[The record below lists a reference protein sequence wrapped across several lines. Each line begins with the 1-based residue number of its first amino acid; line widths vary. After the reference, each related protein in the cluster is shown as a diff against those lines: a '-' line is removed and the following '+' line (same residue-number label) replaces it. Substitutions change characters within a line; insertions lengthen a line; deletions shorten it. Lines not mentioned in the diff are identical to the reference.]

1 MTNIIAEMP
10 SVNFHLWEP
19 CNMKCGFCFAT
30 FQDVKQ
36 SILPKGHLERG
47 DCLAV
52 VERLAEAGFQKINF
66 AGGEP
71 TLCPWLRDAVKAAK
85 EKGMITAIVTNGS
98 KLTPGYLDAMQGSL
112 DWVTLSID
120 SVDPEKLKQSGR
132 ATIKGPMSE
141 RDYRQIA
148 DRVVERGMR
157 LRVNTVVTP
166 LNWEEDFTGFIAR
179 VRPERWKL
187 LQVLAVSG
195 QNDQSV
201 EGFITTKEQFD
212 AYVERNRQVEDRG
225 ITVVPESTE
234 LITGGYIMVDP
245 AGRFFDDVTGTHN
258 YSKPI
263 LEVGVEA
270 ALKEVNPIPER
281 FQERGGRYD
290 W

>member
-1 MTNIIAEMP
+1 MTNIIDEMP

-19 CNMKCGFCFAT
+19 CNMRCGFCFAT

-36 SILPKGHLERG
+36 TILPKGHLERD

-71 TLCPWLRDAVKAAK
+71 TLCPWLRDSVKAAK
-85 EKGMITAIVTNGS
+85 ERGMITAIVTNGS
-98 KLTPGYLDAMQGSL
+98 KLTPDYLDAMRGNL

-132 ATIKGPMSE
+132 ATRKGPMSE
-141 RDYRQIA
+141 RDYRQLA

-166 LNWEEDFTGFIAR
+166 LNWEEDFTGFIAC

-187 LQVLAVSG
+187 LQVLPVSG
-195 QNDQSV
+195 QNDHAV
-201 EGFITTKEQFD
+201 ERFITTKEQFE
-212 AYVERNRQVEDRG
+212 AYVERNRRVADKG

-245 AGRFFDDVTGTHN
+245 AGRFFDDVTGAHN

>member
-1 MTNIIAEMP
+1 MTNIIDKMP

-19 CNMKCGFCFAT
+19 CNMRCEFCFAT

-36 SILPKGHLERG
+36 SILPKGHLERE
-47 DCLAV
+47 DCVAV
-52 VERLAEAGFQKINF
+52 VERLAAAGFQKINF

-71 TLCPWLRDAVKAAK
+71 TLCPWLPDLVKAAK
-85 EKGMITAIVTNGS
+85 EKRMITAIVTNGS
-98 KLTPGYLDAMQGSL
+98 KLTPDYLDAMQGSL

-120 SVDPEKLKQSGR
+120 TVDPEKLTRSGR
-132 ATIKGPMSE
+132 TTRKGPMSE
-141 RDYRQIA
+141 ADYREIA
-148 DRVVERGMR
+148 DLVVQRGIR

-166 LNWEEDFTGFIAR
+166 LNWSEDFTGFIAG

-187 LQVLAVSG
+187 LQVLPVSG

-201 EGFITTKEQFD
+201 DPFITTKEQFA
-212 AYVERNRQVEDRG
+212 AYVARNRRVEDKG

-245 AGRFFDDVTGTHN
+245 AGRFFDDVAGTHN
-258 YSKPI
+258 YSRAI
-263 LEVGVEA
+263 LEVGVAA
-270 ALKEVNPIPER
+270 ALKEVNPLPER
-281 FQERGGRYD
+281 YQERGGRYD

>member
-1 MTNIIAEMP
+1 MTNIIDEMP

-19 CNMKCGFCFAT
+19 CNMQCGFCFAT

-36 SILPKGHLERG
+36 TILPKGHLEQ
-47 DCLAV
+47 DACVAV
-52 VERLAEAGFQKINF
+52 VERLAAAGFQKINF

-71 TLCPWLRDAVKAAK
+71 TLCPWLPDLVKAAK

-98 KLTPGYLDAMQGSL
+98 KLTADYLDAMQGSL

-120 SVDPEKLKQSGR
+120 TVDPEKLTRSGR
-132 ATIKGPMSE
+132 TTRKGPMSE
-141 RDYRQIA
+141 TDYRQLA
-148 DRVVERGMR
+148 DLVVQKGIR

-166 LNWEEDFTGFIAR
+166 LNWAEDFTGFIAS

-187 LQVLAVSG
+187 LQVLPVSG

-201 EGFITTKEQFD
+201 APFITTKEQFD
-212 AYVERNRQVEDRG
+212 TYVARNRRVEDNG
-225 ITVVPESTE
+225 ITVVPESIE

-258 YSKPI
+258 YSRPI
-263 LEVGVEA
+263 LEVGVAA

-281 FQERGGRYD
+281 YQERGGRYD